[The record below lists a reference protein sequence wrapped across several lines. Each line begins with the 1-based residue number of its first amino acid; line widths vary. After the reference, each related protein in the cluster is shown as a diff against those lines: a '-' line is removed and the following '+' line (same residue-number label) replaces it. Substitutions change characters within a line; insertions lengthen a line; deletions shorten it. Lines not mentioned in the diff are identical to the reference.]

1 MAYQVYVVKPCLSQ
15 KTFSSLEKQLVST
28 IAPLYYSFLKTLGD
42 YEFGLEEEDEK
53 VKEAADISRIL

>member
-1 MAYQVYVVKPCLSQ
+1 MAYHVYVGNPCISQ
-15 KTFSSLEKQLVST
+15 GTFSLLEKQLVST
-28 IAPLYYSFLKTLGD
+28 IAPLSYSFLKTLGD